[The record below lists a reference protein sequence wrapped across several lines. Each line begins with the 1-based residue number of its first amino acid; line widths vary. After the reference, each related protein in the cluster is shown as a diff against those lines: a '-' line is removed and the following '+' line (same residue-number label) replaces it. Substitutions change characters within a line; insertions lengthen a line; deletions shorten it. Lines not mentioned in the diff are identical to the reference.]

1 MVLILKL
8 VFKKMANY
16 RNRYLE
22 FVKKNYSNYD
32 YMLVVDLDIDGS
44 MSIKKFLRN
53 FDIKTELGCTYCKRC
68 FPLFIDIR
76 INPFYL

>member
-1 MVLILKL
+1 
-8 VFKKMANY
+8 MANY

-44 MSIKKFLRN
+44 MSIKKFLRKVLVLIQ
-53 FDIKTELGCTYCKRC
+53 FLHKGK
-68 FPLFIDIR
+68 
-76 INPFYL
+76 